1 MNFIYVI
8 ANQFGGNICDSTL
21 AAITAASSFSKP
33 IKLIVMDNVT
43 ADSLQVMQ
51 RCELLDEIIQL
62 EHPKLEHLL
71 PEFVAAACSDVIKDN
86 AYAVIMIANTYSKNM
101 LPRLAASIDCEMI
114 SNVNNISEAGTVVT
128 HAIYAG
134 NIFETVQIDEFPCA
148 ITVNPNIF
156 SKASCS
162 DAYECSVVKMSNLV
176 LPDIKVR
183 HVGLQSSD
191 LDKPLLSNAK
201 TVVAGGRA
209 LGSAE
214 NFARLEAFAAG
225 VGAAV
230 GATRAAVDAGYVPNS
245 YQVGQ
250 TGQVVGPDLYLAFG
264 ISGAIQHLTGIRDS
278 KFIVA
283 INTDPDAEIFKV
295 ADYGLIMDWE
305 VVLAALESAVAG

>member
-8 ANQFGGNICDSTL
+8 ANQFGGNICDNTL

-71 PEFVAAACSDVIKDN
+71 PEFVAAACSDLIKDN

-101 LPRLAASIDCEMI
+101 LPRLAASIDCDMI
-114 SNVNNISEAGTVVT
+114 SNVNNISEAGAVLT

-134 NIFETVQIDEFPCA
+134 NIFETLQIDEFPCA
-148 ITVNPNIF
+148 ITVNANSFP
-156 SKASCS
+156 KASYSES
-162 DAYECSVVKMSNLV
+162 DKCSVVKITDLA
-176 LPDIKVR
+176 LPDIKVE
-183 HVGLQSSD
+183 HVALQSSD

-201 TVVAGGRA
+201 VVIAGGRA

-214 NFARLEAFAAG
+214 NFARLEDFAAR

-250 TGQVVGPDLYLAFG
+250 TGQVVGPDLYIAFG
-264 ISGAIQHLTGIRDS
+264 ISGAIQHLTGMRDS
-278 KFIVA
+278 KVIVA